1 MFTNTKT
8 PSGTHLDF
16 VPLAVL
22 PPAGVLVCSRTAPA
36 ARTAS
41 GTSPVNDCLKQR
53 IGALACAL
61 ILIVLLTGC
70 GKGKPKEEAE
80 AEPPTPVQVDDV
92 TRGPIDLIV
101 NADAVL
107 YPVDQANVTSKISAP
122 VRRVLVNRGDHVK
135 AGQLLA
141 ELESRDLAA
150 SAEESKSQLDQAQ
163 SAYQTIT
170 GATVPEDRTKA
181 EADVQAFRQALD
193 AAKKLY
199 DNRVDLQKQGALAQK
214 LVDDA
219 RVAMVQAQSQLDTAQ
234 RHLESVQRV
243 TGTEQQKAAQ
253 AQVNAAKAHYESA
266 AAQVV
271 FAEVRSP
278 INGIVAD
285 RPVYPGDTAI
295 AGAPIVSIV
304 DISQVVAR
312 ANISVKEAASV
323 HVGKQATITGP
334 EGVLAGKVTVV
345 SPAVDP
351 STTTIEVWVQADN
364 PGEKMK
370 PGGTV
375 RVSIRADLIQETL
388 LVPAAALLNS
398 DEGGEKVMV
407 VGKDSKAHE
416 RKVTVGI
423 REGNRVQILG
433 GVTEGEKVITSGG
446 LGLDDKA
453 KVTIKSE
460 EDEDDDDADDDKK

>member
-1 MFTNTKT
+1 MQT
-8 PSGTHLDF
+8 PTHF
-16 VPLAVL
+16 ANRHV
-22 PPAGVLVCSRTAPA
+22 GRGFGPA
-36 ARTAS
+36 AEL
-41 GTSPVNDCLKQR
+41 PL
-53 IGALACAL
+53 GATCAV
-61 ILIVLLTGC
+61 ILLLTLLTSC
-70 GKGKPKEEAE
+70 GKSKSTEAAE

-101 NADAVL
+101 TADAVL
-107 YPVDQANVTSKISAP
+107 YPVNQANVTSKITAP

-135 AGQLLA
+135 ANQLLA

-150 SAEESKSQLDQAQ
+150 AAEEGRSQLDQAQ
-163 SAYQTIT
+163 SAYQTVT

-181 EADVQAFRQALD
+181 EADVLAAAQSLE

-234 RHLESVQRV
+234 RHLQSVRQI
-243 TGTEQQKAAQ
+243 TGSEQQKSAQ
-253 AQVNAAKAHYESA
+253 AQVNAAKAHYDSA
-266 AAQVV
+266 AVQVAY
-271 FAEVRSP
+271 AEIRSP

-285 RPVYPGDTAI
+285 RPVYPGDTATPGQ
-295 AGAPIVSIV
+295 AIVSIV

-312 ANISVKEAASV
+312 ANIPIKDAAAV
-323 HVGKQATITGP
+323 RVGRPATITGP
-334 EGVLAGKVTVV
+334 EGVLPGKVTVV

-351 STTTIEVWVQADN
+351 NTTTVEVWVQADN
-364 PGEKMK
+364 PNEKMK

-375 RVSIRADLIQETL
+375 RVSIRADLIQDTL
-388 LVPAAALLNS
+388 LVPASALLNS

-433 GVTEGEKVITSGG
+433 GVTEGEKVVTSGG
-446 LGLDDKA
+446 LGLEDKA

-460 EDEDDDDADDDKK
+460 EDEDDDADDDDK

>member
-1 MFTNTKT
+1 MLIDNFRT
-8 PSGTHLDF
+8 LAA
-16 VPLAVL
+16 LAV
-22 PPAGVLVCSRTAPA
+22 V
-36 ARTAS
+36 
-41 GTSPVNDCLKQR
+41 
-53 IGALACAL
+53 IALL
-61 ILIVLLTGC
+61 SGC
-70 GKGKPKEEAE
+70 GKAKEKEAAEAE
-80 AEPPTPVQVDDV
+80 APTPVQVDDV
-92 TRGPIDLIV
+92 TRGPIDLMV
-101 NADAVL
+101 TADAVL
-107 YPVDQANVTSKISAP
+107 YPVNQANVTSKISAP

-135 AGQLLA
+135 ANQVVA

-163 SAYQTIT
+163 SSLQTIT

-181 EADVQAFRQALD
+181 EADVQADRQALD
-193 AAKKLY
+193 AAKILY
-199 DNRVDLQKQGALAQK
+199 NNRVDLQKQGALAQK

-219 RVAMVQAQSQLDTAQ
+219 KVAMVQAQSQLDTAQ
-234 RHLESVQRV
+234 RHLQSVQQV
-243 TGTEQQKAAQ
+243 TGTEQLRAAQ
-253 AQVNAAKAHYESA
+253 AQVNAAKAHYDSTA
-266 AAQVV
+266 VQVV
-271 FAEVRSP
+271 YAEVRSP

-285 RPVYPGDTAI
+285 RPVYPGDTATPGE
-295 AGAPIVSIV
+295 AIVSIV

-312 ANISVKEAASV
+312 ANVPVKEAAAV
-323 HVGKQATITGP
+323 RVGRPATITGP

-351 STTTIEVWVQADN
+351 NTTTVEVWVQAEN

-375 RVSIRADLIQETL
+375 RVSIRADLIKDTL

-433 GVTEGEKVITSGG
+433 GVNEGDKVITSGG

-460 EDEDDDDADDDKK
+460 EDEDDDDDNADDDKK

>member
-1 MFTNTKT
+1 MFIDA
-8 PSGTHLDF
+8 HRR
-16 VPLAVL
+16 AVTVRERR
-22 PPAGVLVCSRTAPA
+22 AIA
-36 ARTAS
+36 A
-41 GTSPVNDCLKQR
+41 LM
-53 IGALACAL
+53 IALLC
-61 ILIVLLTGC
+61 GC
-70 GKGKPKEEAE
+70 GKAKEKETADVEA
-80 AEPPTPVQVDDV
+80 PTPVQVDDV

-101 NADAVL
+101 TADAVL
-107 YPVDQANVTSKISAP
+107 YPVNQANVTSKISAP
-122 VRRVLVNRGDHVK
+122 VRRITVNRGDHVK

-150 SAEESKSQLDQAQ
+150 SAQESRNQLDQAQ
-163 SAYQTIT
+163 ASYQTT
-170 GATVPEDRTKA
+170 TRATIPEDRTRA
-181 EADVQAFRQALD
+181 EADVQSARQTLD
-193 AAKKLY
+193 AAKILY
-199 DNRVDLQKQGALAQK
+199 NNRVDLQKQGALAQK

-219 RVAMVQAQSQLDTAQ
+219 KVAMVQAQSQLDTAQ
-234 RHLESVQRV
+234 RHLESVQQV

-253 AQVNAAKAHYESA
+253 AQVNAAKAHYDSV
-266 AAQVV
+266 AAQLVY
-271 FAEVRSP
+271 AEVRSP
-278 INGIVAD
+278 INGIVSD
-285 RPVYPGDTAI
+285 RPIYPGDTA
-295 AGAPIVSIV
+295 APGAPIVSIV

-312 ANISVKEAASV
+312 ANIPVREAATV
-323 HVGKQATITGP
+323 RVGRPATITGP
-334 EGVLAGKVTVV
+334 EGLLSGKVTVV

-351 STTTIEVWVQADN
+351 GTTTVEVWVQAEN

-433 GVTEGEKVITSGG
+433 GVNEGEKVITSGG

-460 EDEDDDDADDDKK
+460 EDEDDDDDADDDKGA

>member
-1 MFTNTKT
+1 MFTETN
-8 PSGTHLDF
+8 
-16 VPLAVL
+16 
-22 PPAGVLVCSRTAPA
+22 AGENAYSTWTQALRSR
-36 ARTAS
+36 
-41 GTSPVNDCLKQR
+41 PV
-53 IGALACAL
+53 ACV
-61 ILIVLLTGC
+61 LIVVALFSGC
-70 GKGKPKEEAE
+70 GKPKEAAEAE
-80 AEPPTPVQVDDV
+80 APTPVQVDAV

-101 NADAVL
+101 AANAVL
-107 YPVDQANVTSKISAP
+107 YPVNQANVTSKISAP

-150 SAEESKSQLDQAQ
+150 SAEESRSQLDQAQ

-181 EADVQAFRQALD
+181 EADVQADRQTLD

-234 RHLESVQRV
+234 RHLESVQQV
-243 TGTEQQKAAQ
+243 TGTEQRKAAQ
-253 AQVNAAKAHYESA
+253 AQVDAAKAHYNSA
-266 AAQVV
+266 AVQVV
-271 FAEVRSP
+271 YAEVRSP

-285 RPVYPGDTAI
+285 RSVYPGETAA
-295 AGAPIVSIV
+295 AGAPIVSII

-312 ANISVKEAASV
+312 ANIPVKEAAAV
-323 HVGKQATITGP
+323 RVGRPATITGP

-351 STTTIEVWVQADN
+351 STTTIEVWVQAEN
-364 PGEKMK
+364 PEEKMK

-375 RVSIRADLIQETL
+375 QVSIRADLIQDTL
-388 LVPAAALLNS
+388 LVPASALLNS

-407 VGKDSKAHE
+407 VGKDSLAHE

-433 GVTEGEKVITSGG
+433 GVNEGEKVITEGG

-460 EDEDDDDADDDKK
+460 EDEDDDDDDDKK